1 MFCKICGNSL
11 VENDRFCGNCGTK
24 VITLKNEEVISTIH
38 DQINEDL
45 FSGES
50 VSKVV
55 TSRTELSKLESAR
68 NVHNGLLSQTE
79 TEPGAN
85 SQAINHINSEQFN
98 QFKSSMLDFWSFFK
112 LACKK
117 PYGVAQAVNE
127 KHFLKGI
134 IILILY
140 SLLIP
145 ATLYNVLKI
154 GIKSTESV
162 LGGYTNFSSQLNFS
176 ALVISPFVMILIVH
190 LVTVITSYIF
200 LKGKKTNLQ
209 LKEVIARLGTLYSVS
224 LALIFFAFILSYVS
238 ITLCLIFVL
247 ISIFISISV
256 VPLLISSFQNTN
268 SKGIDSLYIISIVF
282 IVMSITQIILLRS
295 VIINTID
302 RMSDLLLGKLF

>member
-1 MFCKICGNSL
+1 MFCKICGNSI

-24 VITLKNEEVISTIH
+24 VISLKNEEVISTIQ
-38 DQINEDL
+38 DQINKDL

-55 TSRTELSKLESAR
+55 TSRTELSKQESAR
-68 NVHNGLLSQTE
+68 NVHNGLLSQTV

-85 SQAINHINSEQFN
+85 SQAMNHINTEQLN

-112 LACKK
+112 LACKN

-162 LGGYTNFSSQLNFS
+162 LGGYTNFSSQLSFS

-209 LKEVIARLGTLYSVS
+209 LKEVIARFGTLYSVS

-268 SKGIDSLYIISIVF
+268 TKGIDSLYIISIVY
-282 IVMSITQIILLRS
+282 IVMSIAQIILLRS

-302 RMSDLLLGKLF
+302 RISDLLLGKLF

>member
-24 VITLKNEEVISTIH
+24 VISLKNEAVISTIQ
-38 DQINEDL
+38 DEINEDMTL
-45 FSGES
+45 GES
-50 VSKVV
+50 ISKVA
-55 TSRTELSKLESAR
+55 TSRTERSKQESAR
-68 NVHNGLLSQTE
+68 NLHNGLFSQTV

-85 SQAINHINSEQFN
+85 SQVMNQINSDQLN

-112 LACKK
+112 LAIKN
-117 PYGVAQAVNE
+117 PYGVAQGVNE
-127 KHFLKGI
+127 KYFLKGI

-145 ATLYNVLKI
+145 ATFYNVLKI

-162 LGGYTNFSSQLNFS
+162 LGDYTNFSSQLSFS

-209 LKEVIARLGTLYSVS
+209 LKEVIARYGTLYSVS
-224 LALIFFAFILSYVS
+224 LALVLCAFILSYVS
-238 ITLCLIFVL
+238 ITLCLIFILV
-247 ISIFISISV
+247 SIFMSISV
-256 VPLLISSFQNTN
+256 VPLVICSFQNTKT
-268 SKGIDSLYIISIVF
+268 KGIDSLYIISVVYV
-282 IVMSITQIILLRS
+282 VMVITQMILLRS
-295 VIINTID
+295 MIINTID
-302 RMSDLLLGKLF
+302 RFSDLLLGKLF

>member
-1 MFCKICGNSL
+1 MFCKRCGNSL

-24 VITLKNEEVISTIH
+24 VIFLKNEEVISTNQ
-38 DQINEDL
+38 DQMNEDISL
-45 FSGES
+45 GES

-55 TSRTELSKLESAR
+55 TPKTERSNQNSSAI
-68 NVHNGLLSQTE
+68 VHNGLLSQTV

-85 SQAINHINSEQFN
+85 SQVMNHVNSEQLN
-98 QFKSSMLDFWSFFK
+98 QFKSAMLDFWSFFK
-112 LACKK
+112 LAIKN
-117 PYGVAQAVNE
+117 PYGIAQGVTE

-145 ATLYNVLKI
+145 ATFYNVLKI

-162 LGGYTNFSSQLNFS
+162 LGDYTNFSNQLSFS
-176 ALVISPFVMILIVH
+176 TLVISPFVMILIVH

-209 LKEVIARLGTLYSVS
+209 LKEVIARYGTIYSVS
-224 LALIFFAFILSYVS
+224 LALVCFAFILSYVS

-247 ISIFISISV
+247 VSVFMSISV
-256 VPLLISSFQNTN
+256 VPLVISSFQNTKT
-268 SKGIDSLYIISIVF
+268 KGIDSLYIISIVY
-282 IVMSITQIILLRS
+282 IVMAITQMILLRTI
-295 VIINTID
+295 VINTIH
-302 RMSDLLLGKLF
+302 RISDLLLGKLF